1 MSRFTN
7 SPLFHAPY
15 QLWSTSDW
23 SRVST
28 TTSNIATCGG
38 KVAISKATSA
48 SSSTVIILRLSRI
61 HTPFRKN
68 ISGVQA
74 TTCDAVIAAFQYRHV
89 HQPHQPEF
97 RGRTRRCP
105 RSDTLCGNRSDVD
118 NAPPLCGFTSCI
130 ARCVHRKGPRRF
142 VLMTQPQ
149 DSKGSSSIGPPSAAP
164 ALLTSRWS
172 WPNSIATRS
181 NNRSTVCGCDTSPE
195 TASTRAPIVT
205 SSSLAA
211 DSLSALRTLITSAAA
226 TSASPRQMA
235 RPIP

>member
-68 ISGVQA
+68 ISGAQA

-105 RSDTLCGNRSDVD
+105 RSSCLMRPAACINLSLHIPGPTVNRAHASGR
-118 NAPPLCGFTSCI
+118 NF
-130 ARCVHRKGPRRF
+130 
-142 VLMTQPQ
+142 M
-149 DSKGSSSIGPPSAAP
+149 SA
-164 ALLTSRWS
+164 
-172 WPNSIATRS
+172 
-181 NNRSTVCGCDTSPE
+181 
-195 TASTRAPIVT
+195 
-205 SSSLAA
+205 
-211 DSLSALRTLITSAAA
+211 
-226 TSASPRQMA
+226 PRQWLSSK
-235 RPIP
+235 